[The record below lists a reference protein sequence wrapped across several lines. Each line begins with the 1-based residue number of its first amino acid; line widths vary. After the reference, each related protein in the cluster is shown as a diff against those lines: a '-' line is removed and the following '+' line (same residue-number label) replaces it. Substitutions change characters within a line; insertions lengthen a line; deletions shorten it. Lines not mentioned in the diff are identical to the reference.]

1 MISRKRLDIGWMDL
15 LFGAG
20 CCLWPGDRTAAE
32 RRLER
37 AWCPE
42 EPGRALACL
51 SVRSGF
57 DALLQTLALPA
68 GSEILISALTIR
80 DMVRIVTE
88 HGLVPVPVDVDPR
101 TLAVCPEALARAVSP
116 SSRAIV
122 VAHLFGSRM
131 PLAPVLDLA
140 RAHGLLVIE
149 DCAQAYTGD
158 GYRGDPESDVSLF
171 SFGPIKTA
179 TALAGGLLRFR
190 DPALRDRVA
199 AVQAAWPIQDRSRF
213 LVRSGKYALLK
224 LLSYRSIFTLFTA
237 LCGFLGTSHDAII
250 SGSVRGFAGE
260 GFFAKIRQRPSFPL
274 LALLAHRLKSFD
286 RSRIA
291 HRSALAQEA
300 IQGMPALERP
310 GDQAAW
316 HSHWVFPVCQDD
328 PDRLIGFLWK
338 QGFDAT
344 RGASSLCVVSPPE
357 HRPEA
362 DPVLARRTFERLLY
376 LPVHEGMRRR
386 DVENLARA
394 INQCTSE
401 CTEIRETS

>member
-1 MISRKRLDIGWMDL
+1 MIPRKRLDIGWMDL

-20 CCLWPGDRTAAE
+20 CCLWPGHRTAAE
-32 RRLER
+32 RRIEG

-42 EPGRALACL
+42 DPGRALASL

-57 DALLQTLALPA
+57 DSLLQALALPT
-68 GSEILISALTIR
+68 GSEVLLSALTIR

-101 TLAVCPEALARAVSP
+101 TLAVCPEALARTLSP
-116 SSRAIV
+116 RSRAIV

-131 PLAPVLDLA
+131 PLEPVLDAA

-158 GYRGDPESDVSLF
+158 DYRGHPESDVSLF

-190 DPALRDRVA
+190 DPALRDRAA
-199 AVQAAWPIQDRSRF
+199 AVQASWPVQDRSRF
-213 LVRSGKYALLK
+213 LIRSMKYALLK

-237 LCGFLGTSHDAII
+237 ICRVLDKSHDTVI

-260 GFFAKIRQRPSFPL
+260 GFFIKIRQRPSFPL
-274 LALLAHRLKSFD
+274 LALLARRLKSFD
-286 RSRIA
+286 RARITA
-291 HRSALAQEA
+291 RSALAQEA
-300 IQGMPALERP
+300 IGGMPEIERP
-310 GDQAAW
+310 GDRAAW
-316 HSHWVFPVCQDD
+316 HSHWVFPVCHDD
-328 PDRLIGFLWK
+328 PEKLIGFLWS

-344 RGASSLCVVSPPE
+344 RGASSLCVVDPPE
-357 HRPEA
+357 DRPET
-362 DPVLARRTFERLLY
+362 DPALSRRAFERLFY
-376 LPVHEGMRRR
+376 LPVHEGMNER
-386 DVENLARA
+386 DVEQLARA
-394 INQCTSE
+394 VTNANAL
-401 CTEIRETS
+401 R